1 MVNGIELFQQHFAAY
16 TDSYILIGGSACDV
30 HFQQAALPFRATKDL
45 DIVLCVEALDASF
58 VRAFWDF
65 VQDAGYAVRQKSNG
79 AKQFY
84 RFMQPTNATYP
95 AMLELFSRKP
105 EQLRLA
111 EDSCL
116 TPIPAEDE
124 ASSLSAI
131 LLNEDYY
138 RLLMDTRIVQE
149 GISLAPP
156 QTLIVLKAKA
166 WMDLRER
173 KAAGESVDSK
183 DIRKHRNDIARLA
196 AIATPGMMTLPP
208 DIAADMADF
217 LQAYAEELPDST
229 ALGLS
234 VPTAD
239 LLQTL
244 RDLWGCPP

>member
-16 TDSYILIGGSACDV
+16 TDSYLLIGGSACDV
-30 HFQQAALPFRATKDL
+30 HFEQAALPFRATKDL

-65 VQDAGYAVRQKSNG
+65 VKEGGYAVRQKSNG

-84 RFMQPTNATYP
+84 RFMKPTNAAYP

-111 EDSCL
+111 EDSYL

-131 LLNEDYY
+131 LLNDDYY
-138 RLLMDTRIVQE
+138 RLLMDTRMVQA
-149 GISLAPP
+149 GISMAPP

-173 KAAGESVDSK
+173 KAAGESIDSK

-196 AIATPGMMTLPP
+196 VIATPGMMTLPP
-208 DIAADMADF
+208 AIAADMADF
-217 LQAYAEELPDST
+217 LQAYAEELPDSA

-234 VPTAD
+234 VSAAD

-244 RDLWGCPP
+244 RELMGVNL

>member
-1 MVNGIELFQQHFAAY
+1 MP
-16 TDSYILIGGSACDV
+16 D
-30 HFQQAALPFRATKDL
+30 
-45 DIVLCVEALDASF
+45 
-58 VRAFWDF
+58 
-65 VQDAGYAVRQKSNG
+65 
-79 AKQFY
+79 
-84 RFMQPTNATYP
+84 
-95 AMLELFSRKP
+95 
-105 EQLRLA
+105 
-111 EDSCL
+111 
-116 TPIPAEDE
+116 PIPAEDE

-138 RLLMDTRIVQE
+138 RLLMDTRIVQD

-156 QTLIVLKAKA
+156 QTLMVLKAKA

-234 VPTAD
+234 VPTAA

>member
-65 VQDAGYAVRQKSNG
+65 VEDAGYAVRQKSNG

-138 RLLMDTRIVQE
+138 RLLMDTRIVQD

-173 KAAGESVDSK
+173 KAAGERVDSK

-244 RDLWGCPP
+244 RDLWG

>member
-16 TDSYILIGGSACDV
+16 TDSYLLIGGSACDV
-30 HFQQAALPFRATKDL
+30 HFEQAALPFRATKDL
-45 DIVLCVEALDASF
+45 DIVLCVEVLDASF

-65 VQDAGYAVRQKSNG
+65 VKDGGYAVRQKSNG

-84 RFMQPTNATYP
+84 RFMKPTNAAYP

-105 EQLRLA
+105 EQLSLS
-111 EDSCL
+111 EDSYL

-131 LLNEDYY
+131 LLNDDYY
-138 RLLMDTRIVQE
+138 RLLMDTRMVQD
-149 GISLAPP
+149 GISMAPP

-173 KAAGESVDSK
+173 KATGESIDSK

-196 AIATPGMMTLPP
+196 VIATPVMMTLPP
-208 DIAADMADF
+208 AIAADMADF
-217 LQAYAEELPDST
+217 LQAYAEELPDSA

-234 VPTAD
+234 VSDAE

-244 RDLWGCPP
+244 RELLGVTL